1 MHFYLF
7 KPDNE
12 IDTSSMTDS
21 IEEIKKCYLE
31 GFQFNF
37 FTWFILL
44 IITLKKVKYFK
55 VVHVKMYLIY
65 FALPAKPNKYLS
77 Q

>member
-1 MHFYLF
+1 MHFYHF

-37 FTWFILL
+37 FT
-44 IITLKKVKYFK
+44 
-55 VVHVKMYLIY
+55 
-65 FALPAKPNKYLS
+65 
-77 Q
+77 

>member
-31 GFQFNF
+31 VSNLTFLHDLF
-37 FTWFILL
+37 
-44 IITLKKVKYFK
+44 
-55 VVHVKMYLIY
+55 YL
-65 FALPAKPNKYLS
+65 
-77 Q
+77 

>member
-7 KPDNE
+7 KPNNE

-31 GFQFNF
+31 GFQLNF

-44 IITLKKVKYFK
+44 IITLKKVKQ
-55 VVHVKMYLIY
+55 VVHVKMFLIY

>member
-37 FTWFILL
+37 FT
-44 IITLKKVKYFK
+44 
-55 VVHVKMYLIY
+55 
-65 FALPAKPNKYLS
+65 
-77 Q
+77 